1 MDKLNVSVFLLLGTH
16 DTQDAIVSVGPMPGT
31 VTVSVTYAVNTS
43 ALGHLAIL
51 VNSSNMA
58 VSFTAQ
64 ERSSQPATISR
75 LLADEYTALVFDIE
89 LTSTATGT
97 LLDTRCERR
106 VNKSTPVKKTVSET
120 EILARAMVSR
130 VTACIQLLQAQPYTR
145 IFLTNFIVK

>member
-64 ERSSQPATISR
+64 ERSSQPATIST
-75 LLADEYTALVFDIE
+75 LLADEYTVPVFDIE
-89 LTSTATGT
+89 SDGRLSTVAADSEEVAVTEGADDSLQTGALYFSLSCQT
-97 LLDTRCERR
+97 CFAKPVGSCTRE
-106 VNKSTPVKKTVSET
+106 
-120 EILARAMVSR
+120 
-130 VTACIQLLQAQPYTR
+130 
-145 IFLTNFIVK
+145 